1 MGTNSVSSWHRWATP
16 AALSN
21 SALLWYIPGG
31 VTGVVFTVPLVER
44 DAPDRLTWLV
54 IALLSQ
60 GAFSGLVL
68 LTRLVAPRLIS
79 KPVAILLTLILAGGV
94 RGVVIYLLASSWQ
107 PMGFGVSPVFQILTS
122 AVMSTDSSEQELP
135 CHLRDIVLA
144 GGCGAALAGNS
155 VNQEAKRG
163 RR

>member
-54 IALLSQ
+54 IALLSNMP
-60 GAFSGLVL
+60 FRRFHL
-68 LTRLVAPRLIS
+68 L
-79 KPVAILLTLILAGGV
+79 
-94 RGVVIYLLASSWQ
+94 
-107 PMGFGVSPVFQILTS
+107 QI
-122 AVMSTDSSEQELP
+122 
-135 CHLRDIVLA
+135 
-144 GGCGAALAGNS
+144 
-155 VNQEAKRG
+155 K
-163 RR
+163 